1 MIAISYRR
9 EDSTPVAGRLHDR
22 LRAEFGP
29 ENVFMDFDSIPY
41 GVDFRDHIKST
52 LERADVVV
60 AVVGPGWLGGQTD
73 ASRRIDDPSDFVRL
87 EIAGALR
94 RGIPVIPILVDD
106 TPMPKPDMLP
116 PDMQTFAFRN
126 ALILDTGIDFHHHAD
141 RLVAGI
147 RQLLKNVATKPTL
160 APEEPKRTQTIERE
174 APPRE
179 TKPKDQPS
187 SEVCPSADVDLAAR
201 QEESVTEEAL
211 SKANAASEKSSLTPR
226 ALKHVPPTPPSE
238 PASTEPRKFHWK
250 REHIAMAVGGL
261 TVVAAMCIVM
271 FERKGSSNEAR
282 PISPAPETTPAA
294 STTPVETPAPTIA
307 AVTPPLPSP
316 VPTVAQS
323 TAAPVVTETVSA
335 NSVANS
341 PPSMST
347 PSSSVVPQPGY
358 ATTPSVSSVDET
370 EAVRQFVRDYY
381 AVLSRHDLDG
391 VVSMYADNVDYQ
403 GQGHHDRRY
412 IRTDTRNYFR
422 RWDRIYFETGDIDV
436 SPTRDGDFQVQFNF
450 PFAVGQGSASDKR
463 GVSSQVWIL
472 RRDSQ
477 GAFRIIS
484 QREKVLAGGSETRRR
499 RH

>member
-9 EDSTPVAGRLHDR
+9 EDSTSVAARLHDR
-22 LRAEFGP
+22 LRAEFGK

-41 GVDFRDHIKST
+41 GVDFREHIKRT

-60 AVVGPGWLGGQTD
+60 AVVGPGWLGAQKE

-87 EIAGALR
+87 EIAGALQ
-94 RGIPVIPILVDD
+94 RGIPVIPVLVDD

-147 RQLLKNVATKPTL
+147 RQLSENAAANTTI
-160 APEEPKRTQTIERE
+160 ASAQQKRRE
-174 APPRE
+174 AVDRTEAALPGVKR
-179 TKPKDQPS
+179 KDQPS
-187 SEVCPSADVDLAAR
+187 PEVSAPAAIER
-201 QEESVTEEAL
+201 
-211 SKANAASEKSSLTPR
+211 P
-226 ALKHVPPTPPSE
+226 
-238 PASTEPRKFHWK
+238 KFKWK
-250 REHIAMAVGGL
+250 QKQIAMAGGGL
-261 TVVAAMCIVM
+261 VLVAAICFGIVM
-271 FERKGSSNEAR
+271 FEKKRANRQASST
-282 PISPAPETTPAA
+282 SPVSKMTPVA
-294 STTPVETPAPTIA
+294 STTPVETAAPTIA
-307 AVTPPLPSP
+307 AITPPLPSP
-316 VPTVAQS
+316 VTAVAQS

-341 PPSMST
+341 PPS
-347 PSSSVVPQPGY
+347 SSVVPQPGY
-358 ATTPSVSSVDET
+358 AMTPSVSSVDET

-381 AVLSRHDLDG
+381 DVLSRHDLDS

-412 IRTDTRNYFR
+412 IRNDTGNYFR
-422 RWDRIYFETGDIDV
+422 RWDRIYFEVGDIDV
-436 SPTRDGDFQVQFNF
+436 SHTRDGDLQVKFNF
-450 PFAVGQGSASDKR
+450 PFAVGQGYAPDKR
-463 GVSSQVWIL
+463 GVSSQLWIL

-477 GAFRIIS
+477 GNLRIIS
-484 QREKVLAGGSETRRR
+484 QREKVLAAGSETRRR